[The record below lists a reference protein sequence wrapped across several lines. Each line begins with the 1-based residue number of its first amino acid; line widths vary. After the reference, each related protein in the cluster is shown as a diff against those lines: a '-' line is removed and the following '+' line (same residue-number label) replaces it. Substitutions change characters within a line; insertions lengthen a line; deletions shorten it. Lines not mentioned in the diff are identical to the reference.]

1 MRSSWEQNTGGRR
14 KKKKRRRRNAWGD
27 LRDTEVVFHPQ
38 LSHDPVTLTDH
49 KLLCISLTDEWSACQ
64 QGREALSLSLSL
76 CAQESLWLCVHLH
89 LCVYLGLCVFLNSCR
104 VHGEASPVV
113 ECAVGSLIK
122 GCDSGTAG
130 CNWCLLCSRG
140 AAQTHTERVTV

>member
-1 MRSSWEQNTGGRR
+1 MALAAYTHSSLRESLDWQRQTYYH
-14 KKKKRRRRNAWGD
+14 KK
-27 LRDTEVVFHPQ
+27 E
-38 LSHDPVTLTDH
+38 
-49 KLLCISLTDEWSACQ
+49 
-64 QGREALSLSLSL
+64 
-76 CAQESLWLCVHLH
+76 ESLWLCVHLH

-130 CNWCLLCSRG
+130 CN
-140 AAQTHTERVTV
+140 